1 MKSSKKVLAFALAA
15 AMVVTAV
22 PATNAQAASTAKL
35 SAKKAT
41 VYSAG
46 YKTVTVT
53 TPKSWKS
60 VKVTATSNKK
70 SVATV
75 KKTAA
80 KKIKVTGVKP
90 GTAKVTVKVTYKT
103 STKKSAKAKT
113 KKLTYTLKV
122 AKVGVA
128 LSGDSVVAVG
138 STTKLTNT
146 KKNSSRAKITYT
158 SSDDSIATVAADG
171 TVTGV
176 KAGKVTIKAKITVGK
191 DSAET
196 TKDVEV
202 KKFILNSVTQ
212 SKLRELTVDV
222 AGDTKAL
229 KATDFTVVNPKTNVK
244 YPVSKIAVDSK
255 NTTKVTLTMFADL
268 SDAADYDVTL
278 DGITKSFKATDG
290 KVASISVD
298 PLTIPYA
305 TEKEI
310 KLVSKD
316 ANGVIVKELPYG
328 KADSSYTFTINTNG
342 NGYTSGSNLYLNKAG
357 DTAVAEISYKSGK
370 YDKDGKPVDNIAAQ
384 KVTITAVDQSA
395 VSEFAV
401 KIDKTGKSFDK
412 AKDTNKIA
420 VEDTTRTTAYFKIKD
435 ADGKEVSDSVYNKY
449 TVESSDK
456 SVLMLD
462 SNTIT
467 VDSNKTRSVVLK
479 GVKVGT
485 AYLLF
490 KDRDNKIVGS
500 VAIDVVAKR
509 EVASITLDKNYLTIS
524 NTANTTRT
532 VKATLKDQYGDDWTL
547 GTDYIQPEYKDS
559 SNGER
564 LASISAT
571 GNKVTVNV
579 ASAKIGTYNYYI
591 QYWKDG
597 KNPVSQVL
605 TIVVSEPT
613 DKNDISKI
621 DSYRVSFD
629 NETVDTTVKEGN
641 LDQTA
646 DTADIKANLIGVA
659 GGVDKTVVS
668 DNSVIYTVKK
678 ADGTVIF
685 GYEGNEAAPTTG
697 TVKTNAAIQVDTNTV
712 SSQTDLAGVTGST
725 LNISVVSDGG
735 IGYKEKNLG
744 AGSYTVIARYAGK
757 VYTSNFVISDN
768 QGKASVTFTPE
779 YSSSNVLQFGSS
791 ATVKQ
796 ALEKAIQEVD
806 YNGYKINSSALASN
820 IVKVEGTINNV
831 PGKVNVDITN
841 DTIARQNNFTVT
853 KLVVKVK
860 VPDTNVYT
868 DVEVDLPNTVITIQ

>member
-41 VYSAG
+41 VYSEG
-46 YKTVTVT
+46 YKTVTVK

-70 SVATV
+70 SVAKV

-103 STKKSAKAKT
+103 STKKSAKKKT
-113 KKLTYTLKV
+113 KKLTYTMKV

-128 LSGDSVVAVG
+128 LSGDSVVAIG

-176 KAGKVTIKAKITVGK
+176 KAGKATITAKITVGK

-401 KIDKTGKSFDK
+401 KIDKAGKSFDK
-412 AKDTNKIA
+412 AKDSNKIA

-559 SNGER
+559 SNGEK

-613 DKNDISKI
+613 DKADVSKI

-641 LDQTA
+641 LDQTTDSA
-646 DTADIKANLIGVA
+646 TVNAELIGVA

-668 DNSVIYTVKK
+668 DSQVIYTVKK
-678 ADGTVIF
+678 SDGSVIF

-712 SSQTDLAGVTGST
+712 GSSTDLAGVTGNK
-725 LNISVVSDGG
+725 LKISVVSTSA
-735 IGYKEKNLG
+735 IGYKAKNLG
-744 AGSYTVIARYAGK
+744 AGSYTVIARYNGK

-779 YSSSNVLQFGSS
+779 YTSSNVLQFGSS

-806 YNGYKINSSALASN
+806 YNGYKINSSSLASN

>member
-1 MKSSKKVLAFALAA
+1 MCLRWSKPLIRFNRFLYVACVLLVEVILPQTLFINPVFPTL
-15 AMVVTAV
+15 
-22 PATNAQAASTAKL
+22 PR
-35 SAKKAT
+35 
-41 VYSAG
+41 
-46 YKTVTVT
+46 
-53 TPKSWKS
+53 
-60 VKVTATSNKK
+60 
-70 SVATV
+70 
-75 KKTAA
+75 
-80 KKIKVTGVKP
+80 KIP
-90 GTAKVTVKVTYKT
+90 SIFPVKVTYKT
-103 STKKSAKAKT
+103 STKKSAKTKT

-128 LSGDSVVAVG
+128 LSGDSVVAIG
-138 STTKLTNT
+138 NTTKLTNT

-176 KAGKVTIKAKITVGK
+176 KAGKATITAKITVGK

-268 SDAADYDVTL
+268 SGAADYDVTL

-401 KIDKTGKSFDK
+401 KIDKSGKSFDK
-412 AKDTNKIA
+412 AKDSNKIA

-524 NTANTTRT
+524 NTANTKRT

-547 GTDYIQPEYKDS
+547 GTDYIKPEYKDS
-559 SNGER
+559 SNGEK
-564 LASISAT
+564 LTNITVT
-571 GNKVTVNV
+571 GNKVTVDV
-579 ASAKIGTYNYYI
+579 AAAKIGTYNYYI

-613 DKNDISKI
+613 DKADSSKI

-641 LDQTA
+641 LDKTSDQ
-646 DTADIKANLIGVA
+646 ADIKANLIGLA
-659 GGVDKTVVS
+659 GGVDKTVV
-668 DNSVIYTVKK
+668 NSGVIYTVKK

-685 GYEGNEAAPTTG
+685 GYEGNEAVPNPRTA
-697 TVKTNAAIQVDTNTV
+697 TVKTNAAINIDGVPAT
-712 SSQTDLAGVTGST
+712 SSLSSVTGKD
-725 LNISVVSDGG
+725 LNISVVSGG
-735 IGYKEKNLG
+735 AYKTKSLG
-744 AGSYTVIARYAGK
+744 AGSYTVIARYNGK

-853 KLVVKVK
+853 KLVVKVQ
-860 VPDTNVYT
+860 VPDTNVST

>member
-1 MKSSKKVLAFALAA
+1 MLLVEVILPQTLFINP
-15 AMVVTAV
+15 VFPTV
-22 PATNAQAASTAKL
+22 PR
-35 SAKKAT
+35 
-41 VYSAG
+41 
-46 YKTVTVT
+46 
-53 TPKSWKS
+53 
-60 VKVTATSNKK
+60 
-70 SVATV
+70 
-75 KKTAA
+75 
-80 KKIKVTGVKP
+80 KIPCVFP
-90 GTAKVTVKVTYKT
+90 VKVTYKT
-103 STKKSAKAKT
+103 STKKNAKAKT

-128 LSGDSVVAVG
+128 LSGDSVVAIG

-176 KAGKVTIKAKITVGK
+176 KAGKATITAKITVGK

-401 KIDKTGKSFDK
+401 KIDKAGKSFDK

-559 SNGER
+559 SNGEK

>member
-1 MKSSKKVLAFALAA
+1 M
-15 AMVVTAV
+15 
-22 PATNAQAASTAKL
+22 
-35 SAKKAT
+35 
-41 VYSAG
+41 
-46 YKTVTVT
+46 
-53 TPKSWKS
+53 
-60 VKVTATSNKK
+60 
-70 SVATV
+70 
-75 KKTAA
+75 
-80 KKIKVTGVKP
+80 
-90 GTAKVTVKVTYKT
+90 
-103 STKKSAKAKT
+103 
-113 KKLTYTLKV
+113 KV
-122 AKVGVA
+122 AKASVA
-128 LSGDSVVAVG
+128 LSGDSAVAVG
-138 STTKLTNT
+138 STTKLTTT
-146 KKNSSRAKITYT
+146 KKASSRAKITYT
-158 SSDDSIATVAADG
+158 SSDETIATVSEDG
-171 TVTGV
+171 TVKGV
-176 KAGKVTIKAKITVGK
+176 KAGKATIKATLTIGK
-191 DSAET
+191 DTATATQE
-196 TKDVEV
+196 VEV

-401 KIDKTGKSFDK
+401 KIDKAGKSFDK
-412 AKDTNKIA
+412 AKDSNKIA

-435 ADGKEVSDSVYNKY
+435 ADGKKVSDSVYNKY

-559 SNGER
+559 SNGEK

-641 LDQTA
+641 LDKTSDQ
-646 DTADIKANLIGVA
+646 ADIKASLIGVA
-659 GGVDKTVVS
+659 GGVDKTVV
-668 DNSVIYTVKK
+668 NSGVIYTVKK

-685 GYEGNEAAPTTG
+685 GYEGNEAAPVTG
-697 TVKTNAAIQVDTNTV
+697 TVKTNAAINVD
-712 SSQTDLAGVTGST
+712 GVTATSSLSSVTGKD
-725 LNISVVSDGG
+725 LNISVVSGG
-735 IGYKEKNLG
+735 AYKTKSLG
-744 AGSYTVIARYAGK
+744 AGSYTVIARYNGK

-779 YSSSNVLQFGSS
+779 YSSSNVLQFGAP
-791 ATVKQ
+791 ATVIQ

-841 DTIARQNNFTVT
+841 ETIARQNNFTVT
-853 KLVVKVK
+853 KLVVKVQ

>member
-1 MKSSKKVLAFALAA
+1 MYLRWSKPLIKFNRFLYVACVLLVEVILPQTLF
-15 AMVVTAV
+15 
-22 PATNAQAASTAKL
+22 TNPVFPTL
-35 SAKKAT
+35 
-41 VYSAG
+41 
-46 YKTVTVT
+46 
-53 TPKSWKS
+53 PR
-60 VKVTATSNKK
+60 
-70 SVATV
+70 
-75 KKTAA
+75 
-80 KKIKVTGVKP
+80 KIP
-90 GTAKVTVKVTYKT
+90 SIFPVKVTYKT

-128 LSGDSVVAVG
+128 LSGDSVVAIG
-138 STTKLTNT
+138 NTTKLTNT

-176 KAGKVTIKAKITVGK
+176 KAGKATITAKITVGK

-401 KIDKTGKSFDK
+401 KIDKAGKSFDK
-412 AKDTNKIA
+412 AKDSNKIA

-456 SVLMLD
+456 SVLMLN

-479 GVKVGT
+479 GVKAGT

-524 NTANTTRT
+524 NTANTERT

-547 GTDYIQPEYKDS
+547 TSGTDYIKPEYKDS
-559 SNGER
+559 SNGEK
-564 LASISAT
+564 LTNISAA
-571 GNKVTVNV
+571 GNKVTVDV
-579 ASAKIGTYNYYI
+579 AGAKIGTYNYYI

-613 DKNDISKI
+613 DKADSSKI

-641 LDQTA
+641 LDKTSDQ
-646 DTADIKANLIGVA
+646 ADIKASLIGVA
-659 GGVDKTVVS
+659 GGVDKTVV
-668 DNSVIYTVKK
+668 NSGVIYTVKK

-685 GYEGNEAAPTTG
+685 GYEGNEAVPNPRTA
-697 TVKTNAAIQVDTNTV
+697 TVKTNAAINIDGVPAT
-712 SSQTDLAGVTGST
+712 SSLSSVTGKD
-725 LNISVVSDGG
+725 LNISVVSGG
-735 IGYKEKNLG
+735 AYKTKSLG
-744 AGSYTVIARYAGK
+744 AGSYTVIARYNGK

-820 IVKVEGTINNV
+820 IVKVEGTINNI

-853 KLVVKVK
+853 KLVVKVQ
-860 VPDTNVYT
+860 VPDTNVST

>member
-46 YKTVTVT
+46 YKTVTVK

-103 STKKSAKAKT
+103 STKKNAKAKT
-113 KKLTYTLKV
+113 KKLTYTMKV

-128 LSGDSVVAVG
+128 LSGDPVVAIG

-176 KAGKVTIKAKITVGK
+176 KAGKATITAKITVGK

-401 KIDKTGKSFDK
+401 KIDKAGKSFDK

-559 SNGER
+559 SNGEK

-831 PGKVNVDITN
+831 TGKVNVDITN

>member
-1 MKSSKKVLAFALAA
+1 MCLRWSKPLIRFNRFLYVACVLLVEVILPQTLF
-15 AMVVTAV
+15 
-22 PATNAQAASTAKL
+22 TNPVFPIL
-35 SAKKAT
+35 
-41 VYSAG
+41 
-46 YKTVTVT
+46 
-53 TPKSWKS
+53 PWKIPC
-60 VKVTATSNKK
+60 VF
-70 SVATV
+70 
-75 KKTAA
+75 
-80 KKIKVTGVKP
+80 P
-90 GTAKVTVKVTYKT
+90 VKVTYKT
-103 STKKSAKAKT
+103 STKKNAKAKT

-128 LSGDSVVAVG
+128 LSGDSAVAIG

-176 KAGKVTIKAKITVGK
+176 KAGKATITAKITVGK

-401 KIDKTGKSFDK
+401 KIDKAGKSFDK
-412 AKDTNKIA
+412 AKDSNKIA

-456 SVLMLD
+456 SVLMLN

-479 GVKVGT
+479 GVKAGT

-524 NTANTTRT
+524 NTANTERT

-547 GTDYIQPEYKDS
+547 TSGTDYIKPEYKDS
-559 SNGER
+559 SNGEK
-564 LASISAT
+564 LTNISAA
-571 GNKVTVNV
+571 GNKVTVDV
-579 ASAKIGTYNYYI
+579 AGAKIGTYNYYI

-613 DKNDISKI
+613 DKADSSKI

-641 LDQTA
+641 LDKTSDQ
-646 DTADIKANLIGVA
+646 ADIKASLIGVA
-659 GGVDKTVVS
+659 GGVDKTVV
-668 DNSVIYTVKK
+668 NSGVIYTVKK

-685 GYEGNEAAPTTG
+685 GYEGNEAVPNPRTA
-697 TVKTNAAIQVDTNTV
+697 TVKTNAAINIDGVPAT
-712 SSQTDLAGVTGST
+712 SSLSSVTGKD
-725 LNISVVSDGG
+725 LNISVVSGG
-735 IGYKEKNLG
+735 AYKTKSLG
-744 AGSYTVIARYAGK
+744 AGSYTVIARYNGK

-820 IVKVEGTINNV
+820 IVKVEGTINNI

-853 KLVVKVK
+853 KLVVKVQ
-860 VPDTNVYT
+860 VPDTNVST

>member
-1 MKSSKKVLAFALAA
+1 MSLASLLYVDYVLLVAIILHQLLF
-15 AMVVTAV
+15 
-22 PATNAQAASTAKL
+22 TNPVFPTL
-35 SAKKAT
+35 
-41 VYSAG
+41 
-46 YKTVTVT
+46 
-53 TPKSWKS
+53 PR
-60 VKVTATSNKK
+60 
-70 SVATV
+70 
-75 KKTAA
+75 
-80 KKIKVTGVKP
+80 KIP
-90 GTAKVTVKVTYKT
+90 SIFPVKVTYKT
-103 STKKSAKAKT
+103 STKKNAKAKT

-128 LSGDSVVAVG
+128 LSGDSVVAIG

-176 KAGKVTIKAKITVGK
+176 KAGKATITAKITVGK

-401 KIDKTGKSFDK
+401 KIDKAGKSFDK
-412 AKDTNKIA
+412 AKDSNKIA

-547 GTDYIQPEYKDS
+547 GTDYIKPEYKDS
-559 SNGER
+559 SNGEK
-564 LASISAT
+564 LTNITVT
-571 GNKVTVNV
+571 GNKVTVDV
-579 ASAKIGTYNYYI
+579 AAAKIGTYNYYI

-613 DKNDISKI
+613 DKADNSKI

-646 DTADIKANLIGVA
+646 DRADIKANLIGLA
-659 GGVDKTVVS
+659 GGVDKTVV
-668 DNSVIYTVKK
+668 NSGVIYTVKK

-697 TVKTNAAIQVDTNTV
+697 TVKTNAAIQVDTNAVT
-712 SSQTDLAGVTGST
+712 SQRDLAGVTGKD
-725 LNISVVSDGG
+725 LNISVVSGG
-735 IGYKEKNLG
+735 AYKTKSLG
-744 AGSYTVIARYAGK
+744 AGSYTVIARYNGK

-779 YSSSNVLQFGSS
+779 YASSNVLQFGAPTS
-791 ATVKQ
+791 VKD
-796 ALEKAIQEVD
+796 ALVKAIQEVD
-806 YNGYKINSSALASN
+806 YNGYKLSGATLYSN

-831 PGKVNVDITN
+831 PGKVNVDITGE
-841 DTIARQNNFTVT
+841 TIARQNNFTVT
-853 KLVVKVK
+853 KLVVKVN
-860 VPDTNVYT
+860 VPDTGVST

>member
-1 MKSSKKVLAFALAA
+1 LSLICLLCVNCVLL
-15 AMVVTAV
+15 VVLILHQTFF
-22 PATNAQAASTAKL
+22 TNPVFPTL
-35 SAKKAT
+35 
-41 VYSAG
+41 
-46 YKTVTVT
+46 
-53 TPKSWKS
+53 PR
-60 VKVTATSNKK
+60 
-70 SVATV
+70 
-75 KKTAA
+75 
-80 KKIKVTGVKP
+80 KIP
-90 GTAKVTVKVTYKT
+90 SIFPVKVTYKT
-103 STKKSAKAKT
+103 STKKNAKAKT

-128 LSGDSVVAVG
+128 LSGDSVVAIG

-176 KAGKVTIKAKITVGK
+176 KAGKATITAKITVGK

-401 KIDKTGKSFDK
+401 KIDKAGKSFDK
-412 AKDTNKIA
+412 AKDSNKIA

-456 SVLMLD
+456 SVLMLN

-479 GVKVGT
+479 GVKAGT

-524 NTANTTRT
+524 NTANTERT

-547 GTDYIQPEYKDS
+547 TSGTDYIKPEYKDS
-559 SNGER
+559 SNGEK
-564 LASISAT
+564 LTNISAA
-571 GNKVTVNV
+571 GNKVTVDV
-579 ASAKIGTYNYYI
+579 AGAKIGTYNYYI

-613 DKNDISKI
+613 DKADSSKI

-641 LDQTA
+641 LDKTSDQ
-646 DTADIKANLIGVA
+646 ADIKASLIGVA
-659 GGVDKTVVS
+659 GGVDKTVV
-668 DNSVIYTVKK
+668 NSGVIYTVKK

-685 GYEGNEAAPTTG
+685 GYEGNEAVPNPRTA
-697 TVKTNAAIQVDTNTV
+697 TVKTNAAINIDGVPAT
-712 SSQTDLAGVTGST
+712 SSLSSVTGKD
-725 LNISVVSDGG
+725 LNISVVSGG
-735 IGYKEKNLG
+735 AYKTKSLG
-744 AGSYTVIARYAGK
+744 AGSYTVIARYNGK

-820 IVKVEGTINNV
+820 IVKVEGTINNI

-853 KLVVKVK
+853 KLVVKVQ
-860 VPDTNVYT
+860 VPDTNVST

>member
-1 MKSSKKVLAFALAA
+1 MLLVEVILPQTLFINPLF
-15 AMVVTAV
+15 
-22 PATNAQAASTAKL
+22 PIL
-35 SAKKAT
+35 
-41 VYSAG
+41 
-46 YKTVTVT
+46 
-53 TPKSWKS
+53 PR
-60 VKVTATSNKK
+60 
-70 SVATV
+70 
-75 KKTAA
+75 
-80 KKIKVTGVKP
+80 KIP
-90 GTAKVTVKVTYKT
+90 CIFPVKVTYKT

-122 AKVGVA
+122 AKASVA
-128 LSGDSVVAVG
+128 LSGDSAVAVG
-138 STTKLTNT
+138 STTKLTTT
-146 KKNSSRAKITYT
+146 KKASSRAKITYT
-158 SSDDSIATVAADG
+158 SSDETIATVSEDG
-171 TVTGV
+171 TVKGV
-176 KAGKVTIKAKITVGK
+176 KAGKATIKATLTIGK
-191 DSAET
+191 DTATATQE
-196 TKDVEV
+196 VEV

-401 KIDKTGKSFDK
+401 KIDKAGKSFDK
-412 AKDTNKIA
+412 AKDSNKIA

-641 LDQTA
+641 LDKTSDQ
-646 DTADIKANLIGVA
+646 ADIKASLIGVA
-659 GGVDKTVVS
+659 GGVDKTVV
-668 DNSVIYTVKK
+668 NSGVIYTVKK

-685 GYEGNEAAPTTG
+685 GYEGNEAAPVTG
-697 TVKTNAAIQVDTNTV
+697 TVKTNAAINVD
-712 SSQTDLAGVTGST
+712 GVTATSSLSSVTGKD
-725 LNISVVSDGG
+725 LNISVVSGG
-735 IGYKEKNLG
+735 AYKTKSLG
-744 AGSYTVIARYAGK
+744 AGSYTVIARYNGK

-853 KLVVKVK
+853 KLVVKVQ

>member
-1 MKSSKKVLAFALAA
+1 MQVVSYFLSLTCLLCVACVLL
-15 AMVVTAV
+15 VVLILL
-22 PATNAQAASTAKL
+22 PFIFTNPVFPTL
-35 SAKKAT
+35 
-41 VYSAG
+41 
-46 YKTVTVT
+46 
-53 TPKSWKS
+53 PR
-60 VKVTATSNKK
+60 
-70 SVATV
+70 
-75 KKTAA
+75 
-80 KKIKVTGVKP
+80 KIPCVFP
-90 GTAKVTVKVTYKT
+90 VKVTYKT

-128 LSGDSVVAVG
+128 LSGDSVVAIG

-176 KAGKVTIKAKITVGK
+176 KAGKATITAKITVGK

-255 NTTKVTLTMFADL
+255 NTTKATLTMFADL

-401 KIDKTGKSFDK
+401 KIDKAGKSFDK

-559 SNGER
+559 SNGEK

-831 PGKVNVDITN
+831 PGRVNVDITN

>member
-1 MKSSKKVLAFALAA
+1 MYVACVLLVEVILPQTLFINP
-15 AMVVTAV
+15 VFPTV
-22 PATNAQAASTAKL
+22 PR
-35 SAKKAT
+35 
-41 VYSAG
+41 
-46 YKTVTVT
+46 
-53 TPKSWKS
+53 
-60 VKVTATSNKK
+60 
-70 SVATV
+70 
-75 KKTAA
+75 
-80 KKIKVTGVKP
+80 KIPCVFP
-90 GTAKVTVKVTYKT
+90 VKVTYKT
-103 STKKSAKAKT
+103 STKKNAKAKT

-128 LSGDSVVAVG
+128 LSGNSVVAIG

-176 KAGKVTIKAKITVGK
+176 KAGKATITAKITVGK

-401 KIDKTGKSFDK
+401 KIDKAGKSFDK

-559 SNGER
+559 SNGEK

-831 PGKVNVDITN
+831 PGRVNVDITN

>member
-1 MKSSKKVLAFALAA
+1 MLLVVLILLPFIF
-15 AMVVTAV
+15 
-22 PATNAQAASTAKL
+22 TNPVFPTL
-35 SAKKAT
+35 
-41 VYSAG
+41 
-46 YKTVTVT
+46 
-53 TPKSWKS
+53 PR
-60 VKVTATSNKK
+60 
-70 SVATV
+70 
-75 KKTAA
+75 
-80 KKIKVTGVKP
+80 KIPCVFP
-90 GTAKVTVKVTYKT
+90 VKVTYKT
-103 STKKSAKAKT
+103 STKKNAKAKT

-128 LSGDSVVAVG
+128 LSGDSVVAIG

-176 KAGKVTIKAKITVGK
+176 KAGKATITAKITVGK

-255 NTTKVTLTMFADL
+255 NTTKATLTMFADL

-305 TEKEI
+305 TEKKI

-401 KIDKTGKSFDK
+401 KIDKAGKSFDK

-559 SNGER
+559 SNGEK

-831 PGKVNVDITN
+831 PGRVNVDITN

>member
-1 MKSSKKVLAFALAA
+1 MCLRWSKPLIRFNRFLYVACVLLVEVILPQTLFINPVFPIL
-15 AMVVTAV
+15 
-22 PATNAQAASTAKL
+22 PR
-35 SAKKAT
+35 
-41 VYSAG
+41 
-46 YKTVTVT
+46 
-53 TPKSWKS
+53 
-60 VKVTATSNKK
+60 
-70 SVATV
+70 
-75 KKTAA
+75 
-80 KKIKVTGVKP
+80 KIPCVFP
-90 GTAKVTVKVTYKT
+90 VKVTYKT
-103 STKKSAKAKT
+103 STKKNAKAKT

-128 LSGDSVVAVG
+128 LSGDSVVAIG

-176 KAGKVTIKAKITVGK
+176 KAGKATITAKITVGK

-401 KIDKTGKSFDK
+401 KIDKAGKSFDK

-559 SNGER
+559 SNGEK

-831 PGKVNVDITN
+831 PGRVNVDITN

>member
-1 MKSSKKVLAFALAA
+1 MLLVEVILPQTLF
-15 AMVVTAV
+15 
-22 PATNAQAASTAKL
+22 TNPVFPTL
-35 SAKKAT
+35 
-41 VYSAG
+41 
-46 YKTVTVT
+46 
-53 TPKSWKS
+53 PR
-60 VKVTATSNKK
+60 
-70 SVATV
+70 
-75 KKTAA
+75 
-80 KKIKVTGVKP
+80 KIPCVFP
-90 GTAKVTVKVTYKT
+90 VKVTYKT
-103 STKKSAKAKT
+103 STKKNAKAKT

-128 LSGDSVVAVG
+128 LSGDSVVAIG
-138 STTKLTNT
+138 NTTKLTNT

-176 KAGKVTIKAKITVGK
+176 KAGKATITAKITVGK

-290 KVASISVD
+290 KVTSISVD
-298 PLTIPYA
+298 PQTIPYA

-310 KLVSKD
+310 KLVSKA

-370 YDKDGKPVDNIAAQ
+370 YDKDGKPVDDIPAQ

-401 KIDKTGKSFDK
+401 KIDKSGKSFDK
-412 AKDTNKIA
+412 AKDSNKIA

-547 GTDYIQPEYKDS
+547 GTDYIKPEYKDS
-559 SNGER
+559 SNGEK
-564 LASISAT
+564 LTNITVT
-571 GNKVTVNV
+571 GNKVTVDV
-579 ASAKIGTYNYYI
+579 AAAKIGTYNYYI

-613 DKNDISKI
+613 DKADSSKI

-641 LDQTA
+641 LDKTSDQ
-646 DTADIKANLIGVA
+646 ADIKANLIGLA
-659 GGVDKTVVS
+659 GGVDKTVV
-668 DNSVIYTVKK
+668 NSGVIYTVKK

-685 GYEGNEAAPTTG
+685 GYEGNEAVPNPRTA
-697 TVKTNAAIQVDTNTV
+697 TVKTNAAINIDGVPAT
-712 SSQTDLAGVTGST
+712 SSLTSVTGKD
-725 LNISVVSDGG
+725 LNISVVSGG
-735 IGYKEKNLG
+735 AYKTKSLG
-744 AGSYTVIARYAGK
+744 AGSYTVIARYNGK

-853 KLVVKVK
+853 KLVVKVQ
-860 VPDTNVYT
+860 VPDTTVYT

>member
-41 VYSAG
+41 VYSEG
-46 YKTVTVT
+46 YKTVTVK

-70 SVATV
+70 SVAKV

-103 STKKSAKAKT
+103 STKKSAKTKT
-113 KKLTYTLKV
+113 KKLTYTMKV

-128 LSGDSVVAVG
+128 LSGDSVVAIG

-176 KAGKVTIKAKITVGK
+176 KAGKATITAKITVGK

-290 KVASISVD
+290 KVTSISVD
-298 PLTIPYA
+298 PQTIPYA

-310 KLVSKD
+310 KLVSKA

-370 YDKDGKPVDNIAAQ
+370 YDKDGKPVDDIPAQ

-401 KIDKTGKSFDK
+401 KIDKAGKSFDK
-412 AKDTNKIA
+412 AKDSNKIA

-547 GTDYIQPEYKDS
+547 GTDYIKPEYKDS
-559 SNGER
+559 SNGEK
-564 LASISAT
+564 LTNITVT
-571 GNKVTVNV
+571 GNKVTVDV
-579 ASAKIGTYNYYI
+579 AAAKIGTYNYYI

-613 DKNDISKI
+613 DKADSSKI

-641 LDQTA
+641 LDKTSDQ
-646 DTADIKANLIGVA
+646 ADIKANLIGLA
-659 GGVDKTVVS
+659 GGVDKTVV
-668 DNSVIYTVKK
+668 NSGVIYTVKK

-685 GYEGNEAAPTTG
+685 GYEGNEAVPNPRTA
-697 TVKTNAAIQVDTNTV
+697 TVKTNAAINVDGV
-712 SSQTDLAGVTGST
+712 SATSSLSTVTGKD
-725 LNISVVSDGG
+725 LNISVVSGG
-735 IGYKEKNLG
+735 AYKTKSLG
-744 AGSYTVIARYAGK
+744 AGSYTVIARYNGK

-853 KLVVKVK
+853 KLVVKVQ
-860 VPDTNVYT
+860 VPDTNVST

>member
-1 MKSSKKVLAFALAA
+1 MHQTAFINPVFPAL
-15 AMVVTAV
+15 
-22 PATNAQAASTAKL
+22 
-35 SAKKAT
+35 
-41 VYSAG
+41 
-46 YKTVTVT
+46 
-53 TPKSWKS
+53 
-60 VKVTATSNKK
+60 
-70 SVATV
+70 
-75 KKTAA
+75 
-80 KKIKVTGVKP
+80 P
-90 GTAKVTVKVTYKT
+90 GRIPCVFPVKVTYKT
-103 STKKSAKAKT
+103 STKKNAKAKT

-128 LSGDSVVAVG
+128 LSGDSVVAIG

-176 KAGKVTIKAKITVGK
+176 KAGKATITAKITVGK

-401 KIDKTGKSFDK
+401 KIDKAGKSFDK
-412 AKDTNKIA
+412 AKDSNKIA

-559 SNGER
+559 SNGEK

-613 DKNDISKI
+613 DKADVSKI

-641 LDQTA
+641 LDQTTDSA
-646 DTADIKANLIGVA
+646 TVNAELIGVA

-668 DNSVIYTVKK
+668 DSQVIYTVKK
-678 ADGTVIF
+678 SDGSVIF

-712 SSQTDLAGVTGST
+712 GSSTDLAGVTGNK
-725 LNISVVSDGG
+725 LKISVVSTSA
-735 IGYKEKNLG
+735 IGYKAKNLG
-744 AGSYTVIARYAGK
+744 AGSYTVIARYNGK

-779 YSSSNVLQFGSS
+779 YTSSNVLQFGSS

-806 YNGYKINSSALASN
+806 YNGYKINSSSLASN

>member
-1 MKSSKKVLAFALAA
+1 MLLVALIL
-15 AMVVTAV
+15 
-22 PATNAQAASTAKL
+22 PPFIFTNPVFPTL
-35 SAKKAT
+35 
-41 VYSAG
+41 
-46 YKTVTVT
+46 
-53 TPKSWKS
+53 PWKIPC
-60 VKVTATSNKK
+60 VF
-70 SVATV
+70 
-75 KKTAA
+75 
-80 KKIKVTGVKP
+80 P
-90 GTAKVTVKVTYKT
+90 VKVTYKT

-113 KKLTYTLKV
+113 KKLTYTMKV

-128 LSGDSVVAVG
+128 LSGDSVVAIG

-176 KAGKVTIKAKITVGK
+176 KAGKATITAKITVGK

-196 TKDVEV
+196 TQDIEV

-290 KVASISVD
+290 KVTSISVE

-310 KLVSKD
+310 KLVSKA

-370 YDKDGKPVDNIAAQ
+370 YDKDGKPVDDIPAQ

-401 KIDKTGKSFDK
+401 KIDKAGKSFDK
-412 AKDTNKIA
+412 AKDSNKIA

-547 GTDYIQPEYKDS
+547 GTDYIKPEYKDS
-559 SNGER
+559 SNGEK
-564 LASISAT
+564 LTNITVT
-571 GNKVTVNV
+571 GNKVTVDV
-579 ASAKIGTYNYYI
+579 AAAKIGTYNYYI

-613 DKNDISKI
+613 DKADSSKI

-641 LDQTA
+641 LDKTSDQ
-646 DTADIKANLIGVA
+646 ADIKANLIGLA
-659 GGVDKTVVS
+659 GGVDKTVV
-668 DNSVIYTVKK
+668 NSGVIYTVKK

-685 GYEGNEAAPTTG
+685 GYEGNEAVPNPRTA
-697 TVKTNAAIQVDTNTV
+697 TVKTNAAINIDGVPAT
-712 SSQTDLAGVTGST
+712 SSLTSVTGKD
-725 LNISVVSDGG
+725 LNISVVSGG
-735 IGYKEKNLG
+735 AYKTKSLG
-744 AGSYTVIARYAGK
+744 AGSYTVIARYNGK

-853 KLVVKVK
+853 KLVVKVQ
-860 VPDTNVYT
+860 VPDTTVYT

>member
-1 MKSSKKVLAFALAA
+1 MSLASLLYVDYVLLVAIILHQLLF
-15 AMVVTAV
+15 
-22 PATNAQAASTAKL
+22 TNPVFQTL
-35 SAKKAT
+35 
-41 VYSAG
+41 
-46 YKTVTVT
+46 
-53 TPKSWKS
+53 PR
-60 VKVTATSNKK
+60 
-70 SVATV
+70 
-75 KKTAA
+75 
-80 KKIKVTGVKP
+80 KIP
-90 GTAKVTVKVTYKT
+90 SIFPVKVTYKT

-113 KKLTYTLKV
+113 KKLTYTMKV
-122 AKVGVA
+122 AKASVA
-128 LSGDSVVAVG
+128 LSGESAVAVG

-176 KAGKVTIKAKITVGK
+176 KAGKATITAKITVGK

-255 NTTKVTLTMFADL
+255 NTTKATLTMFADL

-401 KIDKTGKSFDK
+401 KIDKAGKSFDK

-559 SNGER
+559 SNGEK

-831 PGKVNVDITN
+831 PGRVNVDITN

>member
-1 MKSSKKVLAFALAA
+1 MYLRWSKPLIRFNRFLYVACVLLVEVILPQTLF
-15 AMVVTAV
+15 
-22 PATNAQAASTAKL
+22 TNPVFPTL
-35 SAKKAT
+35 
-41 VYSAG
+41 
-46 YKTVTVT
+46 
-53 TPKSWKS
+53 PR
-60 VKVTATSNKK
+60 
-70 SVATV
+70 
-75 KKTAA
+75 
-80 KKIKVTGVKP
+80 KIPCVFP
-90 GTAKVTVKVTYKT
+90 VKVTYKT
-103 STKKSAKAKT
+103 STKKSAKTKT
-113 KKLTYTLKV
+113 KKLTYTMKV
-122 AKVGVA
+122 AKASVA
-128 LSGDSVVAVG
+128 LSGNSAVAVG
-138 STTKLTNT
+138 STTKLTTT
-146 KKNSSRAKITYT
+146 KKASSRAKITYT
-158 SSDDSIATVAADG
+158 SSDETIATVSEDG
-171 TVTGV
+171 TVKGV
-176 KAGKVTIKAKITVGK
+176 KAGKATIKATLTIGK
-191 DSAET
+191 DTATATQE
-196 TKDVEV
+196 VEV

-401 KIDKTGKSFDK
+401 KIDKPGKSFDK
-412 AKDTNKIA
+412 AKDSNKIA

-559 SNGER
+559 SNGEK
-564 LASISAT
+564 LANITVT
-571 GNKVTVNV
+571 GNKVTVDV
-579 ASAKIGTYNYYI
+579 AAAKIGTYNYYI

-613 DKNDISKI
+613 DKADSSKI

-641 LDQTA
+641 LDKTSDQ
-646 DTADIKANLIGVA
+646 ADIKANLIGLA
-659 GGVDKTVVS
+659 GGVDKTVV
-668 DNSVIYTVKK
+668 NSGVIYTVKK

-685 GYEGNEAAPTTG
+685 GYEGNEAVPNPRTA
-697 TVKTNAAIQVDTNTV
+697 TVKTNAAINVD
-712 SSQTDLAGVTGST
+712 GVTATSSLSSVTGKD
-725 LNISVVSDGG
+725 LNISVVSGG
-735 IGYKEKNLG
+735 AYKTKSLG
-744 AGSYTVIARYAGK
+744 AGSYTVIARYNGK

-779 YSSSNVLQFGSS
+779 YSSSNVLQFGAP
-791 ATVKQ
+791 ATVIQ

-841 DTIARQNNFTVT
+841 ETIARQNNFTVT
-853 KLVVKVK
+853 KLVVKVQ

>member
-1 MKSSKKVLAFALAA
+1 
-15 AMVVTAV
+15 
-22 PATNAQAASTAKL
+22 
-35 SAKKAT
+35 
-41 VYSAG
+41 
-46 YKTVTVT
+46 
-53 TPKSWKS
+53 
-60 VKVTATSNKK
+60 
-70 SVATV
+70 
-75 KKTAA
+75 
-80 KKIKVTGVKP
+80 
-90 GTAKVTVKVTYKT
+90 
-103 STKKSAKAKT
+103 
-113 KKLTYTLKV
+113 
-122 AKVGVA
+122 
-128 LSGDSVVAVG
+128 
-138 STTKLTNT
+138 
-146 KKNSSRAKITYT
+146 
-158 SSDDSIATVAADG
+158 
-171 TVTGV
+171 
-176 KAGKVTIKAKITVGK
+176 
-191 DSAET
+191 
-196 TKDVEV
+196 
-202 KKFILNSVTQ
+202 
-212 SKLRELTVDV
+212 
-222 AGDTKAL
+222 
-229 KATDFTVVNPKTNVK
+229 
-244 YPVSKIAVDSK
+244 
-255 NTTKVTLTMFADL
+255 MFADL

-401 KIDKTGKSFDK
+401 KIDKSGKSFDK
-412 AKDTNKIA
+412 AKDSNKIA
-420 VEDTTRTTAYFKIKD
+420 VEDQTRTTAYFKIKD

-456 SVLMLD
+456 SVLMLN

-467 VDSNKTRSVVLK
+467 VDSNKTRSVMLK

-524 NTANTTRT
+524 NKANSIRT

-547 GTDYIQPEYKDS
+547 TSGIDKIQPEYKDS

-571 GNKVTVNV
+571 DNKVTVNV
-579 ASAKIGTYNYYI
+579 TGAKIGTYNYYI

-613 DKNDISKI
+613 NKDDLSKI

-641 LDQTA
+641 LDKAA
-646 DTADIKANLIGVA
+646 DQADIKANLIGLA
-659 GGVDKTVVS
+659 GGVDKTVV
-668 DNSVIYTVKK
+668 NSGVIYTVKK

-685 GYEGNEAAPTTG
+685 GYEGNDAVPDPRTTD
-697 TVKTNAAIQVDTNTV
+697 VKTNAAINVDGV
-712 SSQTDLAGVTGST
+712 SASSSLSSVTGKD
-725 LNISVVSDGG
+725 LNISVVSGG
-735 IGYKEKNLG
+735 AYKTKSLG
-744 AGSYTVIARYAGK
+744 AGSYTVIARYNGK

-820 IVKVEGTINNV
+820 IVKVEGTINSE

-841 DTIARQNNFTVT
+841 KTIARQDNFTVT
-853 KLVVKVK
+853 KLVVKVL
-860 VPDTNVYT
+860 VPDTTVYT

>member
-1 MKSSKKVLAFALAA
+1 MLILLPFIF
-15 AMVVTAV
+15 
-22 PATNAQAASTAKL
+22 TNPVFPTL
-35 SAKKAT
+35 
-41 VYSAG
+41 
-46 YKTVTVT
+46 
-53 TPKSWKS
+53 PR
-60 VKVTATSNKK
+60 
-70 SVATV
+70 
-75 KKTAA
+75 
-80 KKIKVTGVKP
+80 KIPCVFP
-90 GTAKVTVKVTYKT
+90 VKVTYKT
-103 STKKSAKAKT
+103 STKKNAKAKT
-113 KKLTYTLKV
+113 KKLTYTMKV
-122 AKVGVA
+122 AKASVA
-128 LSGDSVVAVG
+128 LSGDSAVAVG

-176 KAGKVTIKAKITVGK
+176 KAGKATITAKITVGK

-370 YDKDGKPVDNIAAQ
+370 YDKDGKPVDDIAAQ

-401 KIDKTGKSFDK
+401 KIDKAGKSFDK
-412 AKDTNKIA
+412 AKDSNKIA

-456 SVLMLD
+456 SVLMLN

-479 GVKVGT
+479 GVKAGT

-524 NTANTTRT
+524 NTANTERT

-547 GTDYIQPEYKDS
+547 GTDYIKPEYKDS
-559 SNGER
+559 SNGEK
-564 LASISAT
+564 LTNISAA
-571 GNKVTVNV
+571 GNKVTVDV
-579 ASAKIGTYNYYI
+579 AGAKIGTYNYYI

-613 DKNDISKI
+613 DKADSSKI

-641 LDQTA
+641 LDKTSDQ
-646 DTADIKANLIGVA
+646 ADIKASLIGVA
-659 GGVDKTVVS
+659 GGVDKTVV
-668 DNSVIYTVKK
+668 NSGVIYTVKK

-685 GYEGNEAAPTTG
+685 GYEGNEAVPNPRTA
-697 TVKTNAAIQVDTNTV
+697 TVKTNAAINIDGVPAT
-712 SSQTDLAGVTGST
+712 SSLSSVTGKD
-725 LNISVVSDGG
+725 LNISVVSGG
-735 IGYKEKNLG
+735 AYKTKSLG
-744 AGSYTVIARYAGK
+744 AGSYTVIARYNGK

-820 IVKVEGTINNV
+820 IVKVEGTINNI

-853 KLVVKVK
+853 KLVVKVQ
-860 VPDTNVYT
+860 VPDTNVST

>member
-1 MKSSKKVLAFALAA
+1 MYVACVLLVEVILLPFIF
-15 AMVVTAV
+15 
-22 PATNAQAASTAKL
+22 TNPVFPVL
-35 SAKKAT
+35 
-41 VYSAG
+41 
-46 YKTVTVT
+46 
-53 TPKSWKS
+53 TPKIPC
-60 VKVTATSNKK
+60 VF
-70 SVATV
+70 
-75 KKTAA
+75 
-80 KKIKVTGVKP
+80 P
-90 GTAKVTVKVTYKT
+90 VKVTYKT
-103 STKKSAKAKT
+103 STKKNAKAKT

-122 AKVGVA
+122 AKVGVT
-128 LSGDSVVAVG
+128 LSGDSVVAIG

-176 KAGKVTIKAKITVGK
+176 KAGKATITAKITVGK

-401 KIDKTGKSFDK
+401 KIDKAGKSFDK
-412 AKDTNKIA
+412 AKDSNKIA

-547 GTDYIQPEYKDS
+547 GTDYIKPEYKDS
-559 SNGER
+559 SNGEK
-564 LASISAT
+564 LTNITVT
-571 GNKVTVNV
+571 GNKVTVDV
-579 ASAKIGTYNYYI
+579 AAAKIGTYNYYI

-613 DKNDISKI
+613 DKADNSKI

-646 DTADIKANLIGVA
+646 DRADIKANLIGLA
-659 GGVDKTVVS
+659 GGVDKTVV
-668 DNSVIYTVKK
+668 NSGVIYTVKK

-697 TVKTNAAIQVDTNTV
+697 TVKTNAAIQVDTNAVT
-712 SSQTDLAGVTGST
+712 SQRDLAGVTGKD
-725 LNISVVSDGG
+725 LNISVVSGG
-735 IGYKEKNLG
+735 AYKTKSLG
-744 AGSYTVIARYAGK
+744 AGSYTVIARYNGK

-779 YSSSNVLQFGSS
+779 YASSNVLQFGAPTS
-791 ATVKQ
+791 VKD
-796 ALEKAIQEVD
+796 ALVKAIQEVD
-806 YNGYKINSSALASN
+806 YNGYKLSGATLYSN

-831 PGKVNVDITN
+831 PGKVNVDITGE
-841 DTIARQNNFTVT
+841 TIARQNNFTVT
-853 KLVVKVK
+853 KLVVKVN
-860 VPDTNVYT
+860 VPDTGVST

>member
-1 MKSSKKVLAFALAA
+1 MLPFIF
-15 AMVVTAV
+15 
-22 PATNAQAASTAKL
+22 TNPVFPTL
-35 SAKKAT
+35 
-41 VYSAG
+41 
-46 YKTVTVT
+46 
-53 TPKSWKS
+53 PR
-60 VKVTATSNKK
+60 
-70 SVATV
+70 
-75 KKTAA
+75 
-80 KKIKVTGVKP
+80 KIPCVFP
-90 GTAKVTVKVTYKT
+90 VKVTYKT
-103 STKKSAKAKT
+103 STKKNAKAKT
-113 KKLTYTLKV
+113 KKLTYTMKV

-128 LSGDSVVAVG
+128 LSGDSVVAIG

-176 KAGKVTIKAKITVGK
+176 KAGKATITAKITVGK

-401 KIDKTGKSFDK
+401 KIDKAGKSFDK

>member
-1 MKSSKKVLAFALAA
+1 MSLASLLYVDYVLLVAIILPQTLF
-15 AMVVTAV
+15 
-22 PATNAQAASTAKL
+22 TNPVFPTL
-35 SAKKAT
+35 SR
-41 VYSAG
+41 
-46 YKTVTVT
+46 
-53 TPKSWKS
+53 
-60 VKVTATSNKK
+60 
-70 SVATV
+70 
-75 KKTAA
+75 
-80 KKIKVTGVKP
+80 KIP
-90 GTAKVTVKVTYKT
+90 SIFPVKVTYKT
-103 STKKSAKAKT
+103 STKKNAKAKT

-128 LSGDSVVAVG
+128 LSGDSVVAIG

-176 KAGKVTIKAKITVGK
+176 KAGKATITAKITVGK
-191 DSAET
+191 DTAET

-401 KIDKTGKSFDK
+401 KIDKSGKSFDK
-412 AKDTNKIA
+412 AKDSNKIA
-420 VEDTTRTTAYFKIKD
+420 VEDQTRTTAYFKIKD

-456 SVLMLD
+456 SVLMLN

-467 VDSNKTRSVVLK
+467 VDSNKTRSVMLK

-524 NTANTTRT
+524 NKANSIRT

-547 GTDYIQPEYKDS
+547 TSGIDKIQPEYKDS

-571 GNKVTVNV
+571 DNKVTVNV
-579 ASAKIGTYNYYI
+579 TGAKIGTYNYYI

-613 DKNDISKI
+613 NKDDLSKI

-641 LDQTA
+641 LDKAA
-646 DTADIKANLIGVA
+646 DQADIKANLIGLA
-659 GGVDKTVVS
+659 GGVDKTVVNS
-668 DNSVIYTVKK
+668 SVIYTVKK

-685 GYEGNEAAPTTG
+685 GYEGNDAVPDPRTTD
-697 TVKTNAAIQVDTNTV
+697 VKTNAAINVDGV
-712 SSQTDLAGVTGST
+712 SASSSLSSVTGKD
-725 LNISVVSDGG
+725 LNISVVSGG
-735 IGYKEKNLG
+735 AYKTKSLG
-744 AGSYTVIARYAGK
+744 AGSYTVIARYNGK

-853 KLVVKVK
+853 KLVVKVQ

>member
-1 MKSSKKVLAFALAA
+1 MSLICLLCVNCVLLVALIL
-15 AMVVTAV
+15 
-22 PATNAQAASTAKL
+22 PPFIFTNPVFPIL
-35 SAKKAT
+35 
-41 VYSAG
+41 
-46 YKTVTVT
+46 
-53 TPKSWKS
+53 PR
-60 VKVTATSNKK
+60 
-70 SVATV
+70 
-75 KKTAA
+75 
-80 KKIKVTGVKP
+80 KIP
-90 GTAKVTVKVTYKT
+90 SIFPVKVTYKT
-103 STKKSAKAKT
+103 STKKNAKAKT

-128 LSGDSVVAVG
+128 LSGDSVVAIG

-176 KAGKVTIKAKITVGK
+176 KAGKATITAKITVGK

-401 KIDKTGKSFDK
+401 KIDKPGKSFDK
-412 AKDTNKIA
+412 AKDSNKIA

-641 LDQTA
+641 LDKTSDQ
-646 DTADIKANLIGVA
+646 ADIKASLIGVA
-659 GGVDKTVVS
+659 GGVDKTVV
-668 DNSVIYTVKK
+668 NSGVIYTVKK

-685 GYEGNEAAPTTG
+685 GYEGNEAAPVTG
-697 TVKTNAAIQVDTNTV
+697 TVKTNAAINVD
-712 SSQTDLAGVTGST
+712 GVTATSSLSSVTGKD
-725 LNISVVSDGG
+725 LNISVVSGG
-735 IGYKEKNLG
+735 AYKTKSLG
-744 AGSYTVIARYAGK
+744 AGSYTVIARYNGK

-853 KLVVKVK
+853 KLVVKVQ

>member
-1 MKSSKKVLAFALAA
+1 M
-15 AMVVTAV
+15 
-22 PATNAQAASTAKL
+22 
-35 SAKKAT
+35 
-41 VYSAG
+41 
-46 YKTVTVT
+46 
-53 TPKSWKS
+53 
-60 VKVTATSNKK
+60 
-70 SVATV
+70 
-75 KKTAA
+75 
-80 KKIKVTGVKP
+80 
-90 GTAKVTVKVTYKT
+90 
-103 STKKSAKAKT
+103 
-113 KKLTYTLKV
+113 KV
-122 AKVGVA
+122 AKASVA
-128 LSGDSVVAVG
+128 LSGESVVAIG
-138 STTKLTNT
+138 STTKLTTT
-146 KKNSSRAKITYT
+146 KKASSRAKIAYT
-158 SSDDSIATVAADG
+158 SSDKSVATVAADG

-176 KAGKVTIKAKITVGK
+176 KAGKATITATLTIGK
-191 DSAET
+191 DTATATQE
-196 TKDVEV
+196 VEV

-401 KIDKTGKSFDK
+401 KIDKAGKSFDK
-412 AKDTNKIA
+412 AKDSNKIA

-547 GTDYIQPEYKDS
+547 GTDYIKPEYKDS
-559 SNGER
+559 SNGEK
-564 LASISAT
+564 LTNISAA
-571 GNKVTVNV
+571 GNKVTVDV
-579 ASAKIGTYNYYI
+579 AGAKIGTYNYYI

-613 DKNDISKI
+613 DKADSSKI

-641 LDQTA
+641 LDKTSDQ
-646 DTADIKANLIGVA
+646 ADIKASLIGVA
-659 GGVDKTVVS
+659 GGVDKTVV
-668 DNSVIYTVKK
+668 NSGVIYTVKK

-685 GYEGNEAAPTTG
+685 GYEGNEAVPNPRTA
-697 TVKTNAAIQVDTNTV
+697 TVKTNAAINIDGVPAT
-712 SSQTDLAGVTGST
+712 SSLSSVTGKD
-725 LNISVVSDGG
+725 LNISVVSGG
-735 IGYKEKNLG
+735 AYKTKSLG
-744 AGSYTVIARYAGK
+744 AGSYTVIARYNGK

-806 YNGYKINSSALASN
+806 YNGYKLSGATLYSN

-831 PGKVNVDITN
+831 PGKVNVDITGE
-841 DTIARQNNFTVT
+841 TIARQNNFTVT
-853 KLVVKVK
+853 KLVVKVN
-860 VPDTNVYT
+860 VPDTGVST

>member
-1 MKSSKKVLAFALAA
+1 VLLVEVILPQTLFINPVFPTL
-15 AMVVTAV
+15 
-22 PATNAQAASTAKL
+22 PR
-35 SAKKAT
+35 
-41 VYSAG
+41 
-46 YKTVTVT
+46 
-53 TPKSWKS
+53 
-60 VKVTATSNKK
+60 
-70 SVATV
+70 
-75 KKTAA
+75 
-80 KKIKVTGVKP
+80 KIP
-90 GTAKVTVKVTYKT
+90 SIFPVKVTYKT
-103 STKKSAKAKT
+103 STKKSAKKKT
-113 KKLTYTLKV
+113 KKLTYTMKV
-122 AKVGVA
+122 AKASVA
-128 LSGDSVVAVG
+128 LSGESVVAIG
-138 STTKLTNT
+138 STTKLTTT
-146 KKNSSRAKITYT
+146 KKASSRAKIAYT
-158 SSDDSIATVAADG
+158 SSDKSVATVAADG

-176 KAGKVTIKAKITVGK
+176 KAGKATITATLTIGK
-191 DSAET
+191 DTATATQE
-196 TKDVEV
+196 VEV

-401 KIDKTGKSFDK
+401 KIDKSGKSFDK
-412 AKDTNKIA
+412 AKDSNKIA

-456 SVLMLD
+456 SVLMLH

-467 VDSNKTRSVVLK
+467 VDSNKTRSVMLK

-547 GTDYIQPEYKDS
+547 GTDYIKPEYKDS
-559 SNGER
+559 SNGEK
-564 LASISAT
+564 LTNISAA
-571 GNKVTVNV
+571 GNKVTVDV
-579 ASAKIGTYNYYI
+579 AGAKIGTYNYYI

-613 DKNDISKI
+613 DKADSSKI

-641 LDQTA
+641 LDKTSDQ
-646 DTADIKANLIGVA
+646 ADIKASLIGVA
-659 GGVDKTVVS
+659 GGVDKTVV
-668 DNSVIYTVKK
+668 NSGVIYTVKK

-685 GYEGNEAAPTTG
+685 GYEGNEAVPNPRTA
-697 TVKTNAAIQVDTNTV
+697 TVKTNAAINIDGVPAT
-712 SSQTDLAGVTGST
+712 SSLSSVTGKD
-725 LNISVVSDGG
+725 LNISVVSGG
-735 IGYKEKNLG
+735 AYKTKSLG
-744 AGSYTVIARYAGK
+744 AGSYTVIARYNGK

-820 IVKVEGTINNV
+820 IVKVEGTINNI

-853 KLVVKVK
+853 KLVVKVQ
-860 VPDTNVYT
+860 VPDTNVST

>member
-1 MKSSKKVLAFALAA
+1 MCLRWSKPLIRFNRFLYVACVLLVEVILPQTLFINPVFPIL
-15 AMVVTAV
+15 
-22 PATNAQAASTAKL
+22 PR
-35 SAKKAT
+35 
-41 VYSAG
+41 
-46 YKTVTVT
+46 
-53 TPKSWKS
+53 
-60 VKVTATSNKK
+60 
-70 SVATV
+70 
-75 KKTAA
+75 
-80 KKIKVTGVKP
+80 KIP
-90 GTAKVTVKVTYKT
+90 CIFPVKVTYKT
-103 STKKSAKAKT
+103 STKKNAKAKT

-176 KAGKVTIKAKITVGK
+176 KAGKATITAKITVGK
-191 DSAET
+191 DTAET

-401 KIDKTGKSFDK
+401 KIDKSGKSFDK
-412 AKDTNKIA
+412 AKDSNKIA
-420 VEDTTRTTAYFKIKD
+420 VEDQTRTTAYFKIKD

-456 SVLMLD
+456 SVLMLN

-467 VDSNKTRSVVLK
+467 VDSNKTRSVMLK

-524 NTANTTRT
+524 NKANSIRT

-547 GTDYIQPEYKDS
+547 TSGIDKIQPEYKDS

-571 GNKVTVNV
+571 DNKVTVNV
-579 ASAKIGTYNYYI
+579 TGAKIGTYNYYI

-613 DKNDISKI
+613 NKDDLSKI

-641 LDQTA
+641 LDKAA
-646 DTADIKANLIGVA
+646 DQADIKANLIGLA
-659 GGVDKTVVS
+659 GGVDKTVVNS
-668 DNSVIYTVKK
+668 SVIYTVKK

-685 GYEGNEAAPTTG
+685 GYEGNDAVPDPRTTD
-697 TVKTNAAIQVDTNTV
+697 VKTNAAINVDGV
-712 SSQTDLAGVTGST
+712 SASSSLSSVTGKD
-725 LNISVVSDGG
+725 LNISVVSGG
-735 IGYKEKNLG
+735 AYKTKSLG
-744 AGSYTVIARYAGK
+744 AGSYTVIARYNGK

-820 IVKVEGTINNV
+820 IVKVEGTINSE

-841 DTIARQNNFTVT
+841 KTIARQDNFTVT
-853 KLVVKVK
+853 KLVVKVQ
-860 VPDTNVYT
+860 VPDTTVYT